1 MDDDTPEAMLSA
13 RQVCVLATVNPN
25 GSAHAMPMWYLYEDG
40 EILFMVDADSQKA
53 KNVRRNSQATVVVDR
68 REPPYYAVM
77 VYGEAEVGPAL
88 DHQQKLRTVARYLG
102 EDGARKYLEKHGT
115 SDGVSI
121 RVRPRRMV
129 EFNGR
134 AGR

>member
-1 MDDDTPEAMLSA
+1 MDLDTPEILLSE
-13 RQVCVLATVNPN
+13 RQICVLATVNPN

-40 EILFMVDADSQKA
+40 VILFMTEPGSQKV
-53 KNVRRNSQATVVVDR
+53 KNVTRNTQATVVVDR

-77 VYGEAEVGPAL
+77 VYGDAQVGPAL
-88 DHQQKLRTVARYLG
+88 DYGQKFRTVERYLG
-102 EDGARKYLEKHGT
+102 EDGAKNYLDKYAGNDT
-115 SDGVSI
+115 VSI

-129 EFNGR
+129 EFNGK